1 MSDAPDAAHILFP
14 NDAPTK
20 VVPEWFTVQRAAAE
34 QRLAG
39 MGDPAAAM
47 FPNEK
52 PKGEIDKP
60 AGDDADPASVMFKD
74 DAGKFDAAPVS
85 EFFNGFAVSA
95 AADGDIDRSHEL
107 QAAGDALVADFKS
120 AGADAAELSAALDI
134 VKERQGDTISD
145 IAPEKIEAEMST
157 GLAALADEGVTNADL
172 DLARRFVAD
181 LEIVAPG
188 TIASLER
195 TGAGND
201 LRLVRAAIKEAKR
214 RNYGAAR

>member
-1 MSDAPDAAHILFP
+1 MSDAPDAAHVLFP

-20 VVPEWFTVQRAAAE
+20 VAPEWFVAQHAAAE

-52 PKGEIDKP
+52 PRGEADKP
-60 AGDDADPASVMFKD
+60 AGDDIDAAKVLFKD
-74 DAGKFDAAPVS
+74 DTVKFDAAPVDQ
-85 EFFNGFAVSA
+85 FFNGFAVSA
-95 AADGDIDRSHEL
+95 AADGDIERSHEL

-120 AGADAAELSAALDI
+120 AGADAADLSAALDI
-134 VKERQGDTISD
+134 VKERQGDTIAE
-145 IAPEKIEAEMST
+145 ITPEKIEAEMST

-172 DLARRFVAD
+172 GLARRFVAD

-195 TGAGND
+195 SGAGND
-201 LRLVRAAIKEAKR
+201 LRLVRAAIREAKR

>member
-14 NDAPTK
+14 DDAPTK

-52 PKGEIDKP
+52 PKGAADKP
-60 AGDDADPASVMFKD
+60 TGDDADPASVLFKD
-74 DAGKFDAAPVS
+74 DAGKFDAAPVDQ
-85 EFFNGFAVSA
+85 FFNGFAVSA
-95 AADGDIDRSHEL
+95 AADGDVDRSHEL
-107 QAAGDALVADFKS
+107 QAAGQALVADFKS
-120 AGADAAELSAALDI
+120 AGADAAELSAALD
-134 VKERQGDTISD
+134 VVRERQGDTISE
-145 IAPEKIEAEMST
+145 IAPEKIEAEMSS
-157 GLAALADEGVTNADL
+157 GLAALADEGVADADL
-172 DLARRFVAD
+172 NAARRFVAD

-214 RNYGAAR
+214 RGYGAAR